1 MSVYGNF
8 NVKPFEDL
16 KEQASK
22 VFNDLIENV
31 TKIKTECASMSDIV
45 ISDDSKLGSR
55 WRDISEKMDQPIQT
69 MEDTILVVKALLDAY
84 ISNTLANEEQA
95 TKELEEIDNN
105 ITILADRAETLLS
118 GLTSLRG
125 IGFGATAIVIPGLVG
140 YDPSISI
147 DPVTTSVSIEDSAAH
162 IHDSLSEPGGSIE
175 ATTKYAPPTTPI
187 TEVTTKYAPPT
198 STLTEVTPVTK
209 YAPPTSTLTEV
220 TPVTKYAPPSD
231 FEVVTKYAPPTSTYT
246 EITTT
251 TKYAPPTGLYTEIT
265 PTTKYAPPTGLY
277 TEITPTTKYAPPTG
291 LYTEVTTKY
300 APPTGF
306 TTSSSKFDTY
316 QVSGTGSIKPTS
328 DTYKLNMDND
338 LSVGKVPFE
347 LKSDVNQAVL
357 KDGSVSYVNGSFKST
372 KGSK

>member
-140 YDPSISI
+140 YDPSIST

-162 IHDSLSEPGGSIE
+162 IHDSFSTPGGSME
-175 ATTKYAPPTTPI
+175 ATTKYAPPTSPI

-198 STLTEVTPVTK
+198 GTLTEVTPVTK

-220 TPVTKYAPPSD
+220 TPVTKYAPPTSVYT
-231 FEVVTKYAPPTSTYT
+231 EVTPVTKYAPPS
-246 EITTT
+246 
-251 TKYAPPTGLYTEIT
+251 
-265 PTTKYAPPTGLY
+265 
-277 TEITPTTKYAPPTG
+277 G

-300 APPTGF
+300 APPNGF
-306 TTSSSKFDTY
+306 TTSSS
-316 QVSGTGSIKPTS
+316 QVSGTGSFKPTS
-328 DTYKLNMDND
+328 DTHKLNMDND

-347 LKSDVNQAVL
+347 LKSDVNQAIL
-357 KDGSVSYVNGSFKST
+357 KDGSVAYVNGSFNST

>member
-162 IHDSLSEPGGSIE
+162 IHDSFSTPGGSME
-175 ATTKYAPPTTPI
+175 ATTKYAPPTSPI

-198 STLTEVTPVTK
+198 GTLTEVTPVTK

-231 FEVVTKYAPPTSTYT
+231 FEVVTKYAPPTSVYT
-246 EITTT
+246 EVTPV
-251 TKYAPPTGLYTEIT
+251 TKYAPPS
-265 PTTKYAPPTGLY
+265 
-277 TEITPTTKYAPPTG
+277 G

-300 APPTGF
+300 APPTGLY
-306 TTSSSKFDTY
+306 TEIAP
-316 QVSGTGSIKPTS
+316 SGTGSIKPTS

>member
-147 DPVTTSVSIEDSAAH
+147 DPVTTSISIEDSAAH
-162 IHDSLSEPGGSIE
+162 IHDSLYVPGGSIE

-198 STLTEVTPVTK
+198 STITEVTPT
-209 YAPPTSTLTEV
+209 
-220 TPVTKYAPPSD
+220 TKYAPPSD

-246 EITTT
+246 EI
-251 TKYAPPTGLYTEIT
+251 A
-265 PTTKYAPPTGLY
+265 PTTKYAPPSS
-277 TEITPTTKYAPPTG
+277 
-291 LYTEVTTKY
+291 
-300 APPTGF
+300 F
-306 TTSSSKFDTY
+306 TTSSSKIDAY

-338 LSVGKVPFE
+338 LSVGNVPFE

-357 KDGSVSYVNGSFKST
+357 KDGSVSYINGSFKST